1 MTFKGSEMTF
11 KASEYLLIMNFDYF
25 VPISFN
31 LLYYTT
37 KIITSKYKRF
47 KNHRV

>member
-1 MTFKGSEMTF
+1 MFRVVTFKRPEMIF
-11 KASEYLLIMNFDYF
+11 KASEELLIMNFDYF

-37 KIITSKYKRF
+37 IL
-47 KNHRV
+47 H